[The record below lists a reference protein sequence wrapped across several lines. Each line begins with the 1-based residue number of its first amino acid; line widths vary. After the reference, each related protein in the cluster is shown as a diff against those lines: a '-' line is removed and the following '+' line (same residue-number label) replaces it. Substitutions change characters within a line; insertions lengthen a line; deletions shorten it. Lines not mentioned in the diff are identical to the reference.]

1 MEIHDK
7 RGSNHISPLRQNM
20 EMIRLVEGNNHCW
33 GDDLPFKCYDDAHT
47 FRLVFLNI
55 NGIPESGQDQK
66 KITYFLTILMNMILI
81 F

>member
-7 RGSNHISPLRQNM
+7 RGSNHIPPLRQNM

-33 GDDLPFKCYDDAHT
+33 GDDLPFKFYDDAHT

-55 NGIPESGQDQK
+55 NGIPESGQDPK
-66 KITYFLTILMNMILI
+66 K
-81 F
+81 